1 MKSVDIR
8 SESAV
13 KLIAE
18 FLDMDMDR
26 SGGVGDRK
34 NAEHFTHGKS
44 YPFLPLLYF
53 IKTDAGLLA
62 QSFIVIYGVHLE
74 I

>member
-1 MKSVDIR
+1 
-8 SESAV
+8 
-13 KLIAE
+13 
-18 FLDMDMDR
+18 MDMDR
-26 SGGVGDRK
+26 SGGVGNRK

>member
-1 MKSVDIR
+1 MKSIDIR

-18 FLDMDMDR
+18 FLDMDVDR

-34 NAEHFTHGKS
+34 NAEHFAHGES
-44 YPFLPLLYF
+44 SPFLPLLY
-53 IKTDAGLLA
+53 IKTDAGLSV

>member
-18 FLDMDMDR
+18 FLDMDR

-34 NAEHFTHGKS
+34 NAEHFAHGKS

-62 QSFIVIYGVHLE
+62 QNFIVIYGVHLE

>member
-1 MKSVDIR
+1 MKSIDIC
-8 SESAV
+8 ESAV
-13 KLIAE
+13 KLMAE

-34 NAEHFTHGKS
+34 NAEHFAHGES
-44 YPFLPLLYF
+44 SPFLPLLYS
-53 IKTDAGLLA
+53 IKTGAGLLVEC
-62 QSFIVIYGVHLE
+62 FIVICGVHFK